1 MNLVKINLKPNSVF
15 ENLSSEDYTK
25 IVNYLKTRFS
35 LIDREIQ
42 QGTKEAFTIKTTEG
56 KINFTYYNNGKF
68 MIQSSPTNTVYISVV
83 RDISKLLSITPNEKE
98 EIIPKE
104 ESELISEYYIGC
116 DESGVGESF
125 GSMFL
130 GCAII
135 PKKNL
140 EPICDIIKG
149 KNIRELNEQEIN
161 QIYNVISSLF
171 EQGIVIYSAP
181 EIDAGT
187 KNILLDRGYIKLI
200 ADAIQKKSKISIVID
215 DYGIRFELQKYL
227 TTINSDDIFIIVKTK
242 ADEQYTACKLASLIA
257 RKARL
262 EEITH
267 IDSTNTFVDHETKEM
282 ISPGS
287 GAASNPLTELYLREY
302 RKHFPDAEFPPFVRK
317 KWANI
322 VKIDK
327 KYPRRRAGVSV
338 ICEHCSLELS
348 RVDVMFDKISGTKLY
363 CSKCSNLLSV
373 TNFRAC
379 FKKNVITLDT
389 STLISRIVSK
399 DLNSNQYFKCNDF
412 LIPTFI
418 YEELDTKQ
426 PDKKRGAQNEVTEL
440 LEHKKNGLIGLND
453 IDTHLLA
460 SGVPN
465 DKKLL
470 AVLDTRNAC
479 VLTKDT
485 NMATFAAINHFVI
498 FVRGM

>member
-1 MNLVKINLKPNSVF
+1 MKPNTVY
-15 ENLSSEDYTK
+15 ENLSGDDYIK
-25 IVNYLKTRFS
+25 IVNELKSRFT
-35 LIDREIQ
+35 LIERELQ

-68 MIQSSPTNTVYISVV
+68 MIQSSPSNTVYVSITQ
-83 RDISKLLSITPNEKE
+83 DISKSLSITPNEKE

-116 DESGVGESF
+116 DESGAGESF

-130 GCAII
+130 GCALI
-135 PKKNL
+135 PKRNL

-149 KNIRELNEQEIN
+149 KNIRELNEREIN
-161 QIYNVISSLF
+161 QIFNAISTLF
-171 EQGIVIYSAP
+171 EQSIEIYSP
-181 EIDAGT
+181 SEIDAGS

-200 ADAIQKKSKISIVID
+200 DNAIQEKSKISIVID

-227 TTINSDDIFIIVKTK
+227 KKISSEDIIIIVKTK

-257 RKARL
+257 RKARM

-267 IDSTNTFVDHETKEM
+267 IDHTNTFVDNETKEM

-287 GAASNPLTELYLREY
+287 GAASNAMTERYLCEY
-302 RKHFPDAEFPPFVRK
+302 RKRFPDAEFPPFVRK

-322 VKIDK
+322 IKIDK
-327 KYPRRRAGVSV
+327 KYPRRRTGLSFV
-338 ICEHCSLELS
+338 CEHCSGELS
-348 RVDVMFDKISGTKLY
+348 RIDVMFDKINGTKLY
-363 CSKCSNLLSV
+363 CSKCSNLISV
-373 TNFRAC
+373 NNFRTY
-379 FKKNVITLDT
+379 FKKNVIALDT
-389 STLISRIVSK
+389 STLISRILSK
-399 DLNSNQYFKCNDF
+399 DLDTNQYFKDNDF
-412 LIPTFI
+412 LLPTYV

-426 PDKKRGAQNEVTEL
+426 PDKKRGAQNEITKLREY
-440 LEHKKNGLIGLND
+440 KQNGLIGFND

-485 NMATFAAINHFVI
+485 TMATFAEINHFVL
-498 FVRGM
+498 FVKGM